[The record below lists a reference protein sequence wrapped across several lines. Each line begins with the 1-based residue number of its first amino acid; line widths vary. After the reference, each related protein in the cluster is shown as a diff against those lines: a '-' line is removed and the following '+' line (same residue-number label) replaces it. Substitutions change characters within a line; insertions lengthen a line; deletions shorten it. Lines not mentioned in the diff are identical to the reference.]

1 VATRIQLRRDTEAN
15 WTSANPTLSAGELA
29 YSTDVN
35 KIKIGNGSSGWT
47 SLSYIT
53 DNTDEITEGVSNLF
67 YTDERVDDR
76 VAQLLTA
83 GSNIT
88 LSYDDGAGTLTI
100 SATEDN
106 LSNNTTND
114 LAEGNTNLYF
124 TVERAQDAVGEMV
137 TGNTESGISVTY
149 DDETNKLNFDVSDPT
164 LTFTGDA
171 TGSGTITN
179 LGSTS
184 IELTVADNSHNHTA
198 SNISDF
204 TEAAQDVIGG
214 MVDSNTESG
223 ISVSYDDET
232 GKLNFNVNDPTI
244 TLSGDV
250 TGSATMTDL
259 GNVTI
264 TTTVAADSV
273 ALGTDTTGDYVAT
286 IAGTTDQISVAGEG
300 TESRAVTLSLPQSIA
315 TTSSPTFAGATLDS
329 VRVGVTNVN
338 EIDTSSGN
346 LILDSA
352 GGTVE
357 IDDNLTVAGDLT
369 VNGTTTTINATT
381 ISVDDKNIE
390 LGSVDTPTDTTANGG
405 GITLKGTTDKTFN
418 WSDTTDSWTSSEHID
433 LASGKVIK
441 INGTQVLSATE
452 YAGNAATVT
461 NGVVTTGSY
470 SDPTWISSLAW
481 SKISTTPTTLSG
493 YGITDAQ
500 ALDADLTAIAG
511 LTGTSGFLKKTAENT
526 WSLDT
531 STYLTGNET
540 VTLSGDVTGSGATAI
555 TVTLANTGVAA
566 DTYGSA
572 TAIPVITVDAKGRI
586 TGVTTSSVEG
596 LPSQTGNAG
605 KYLTTNGTAAS
616 WGTIEEGLNPLLLGG
631 M

>member
-1 VATRIQLRRDTEAN
+1 MATRIQLRRDTEAN

-35 KIKIGNGSSGWT
+35 KIKIGNGSSGWN

>member
-1 VATRIQLRRDTEAN
+1 MATRIQLRRDTEAN
-15 WTSANPTLSAGELA
+15 WASANPTLSAGELA
-29 YSTDVN
+29 YSIDQN
-35 KIKIGNGSSGWT
+35 KIKIGNGTSSWT
-47 SLSYIT
+47 QLSYLT
-53 DNTDEITEGVSNLF
+53 DNTDEITEGSSNLF
-67 YTDERVDDR
+67 YTSERVDDR

-88 LSYDDGAGTLTI
+88 LTYNDEANTLTI
-100 SATEDN
+100 SAVEDN

-114 LAEGNTNLYF
+114 LAEGNNNLYF

-149 DDETNKLNFDVSDPT
+149 DDETGKLNFDVS
-164 LTFTGDA
+164 
-171 TGSGTITN
+171 
-179 LGSTS
+179 
-184 IELTVADNSHNHTA
+184 
-198 SNISDF
+198 
-204 TEAAQDVIGG
+204 
-214 MVDSNTESG
+214 
-223 ISVSYDDET
+223 
-232 GKLNFNVNDPTI
+232 DPTI

-250 TGSATMTDL
+250 TGSGTITNL

-264 TTTVAADSV
+264 TTTIAADSV
-273 ALGTDTTGDYVAT
+273 ALGTDTTGNYVAT
-286 IAGTTDQISVAGEG
+286 ITGTADQITVSGSG
-300 TESRAVTLSLPQSIA
+300 SESAAVTLSLPQSIA
-315 TTSSPTFAGATLDS
+315 TTSSPTFAGGTLDA
-329 VRVGVTNVN
+329 VRIGVTNAN

-346 LILDSA
+346 LILDST

-357 IDDNLTVAGDLT
+357 IDDNLTISGNLT

-381 ISVDDKNIE
+381 ITVDDKNIE

-433 LASGKVIK
+433 LATGKVIK
-441 INGTQVLSATE
+441 INGTQILSATE

-470 SDPTWISSLAW
+470 SDPAWITSLAW
-481 SKISTTPTTLSG
+481 SKIATTPTTLSG

-500 ALDADLTAIAG
+500 ALDADLTAIAA

-531 STYLTGNET
+531 NTYLTGNQSIS
-540 VTLSGDVTGSGATAI
+540 LSGDATGSGTTAI

>member
-1 VATRIQLRRDTEAN
+1 MAIQIQLRRGTESQ
-15 WTSANPTLSAGELA
+15 WTSANPILAQGEVA
-29 YSTDVN
+29 YSTDTN
-35 KIKIGNGSSGWT
+35 KIKIGNGSSTWT
-47 SLSYIT
+47 QLSYVSSNS
-53 DNTDEITEGVSNLF
+53 DQLTEGSTNLF
-67 YTDERVDDR
+67 F
-76 VAQLLTA
+76 
-83 GSNIT
+83 
-88 LSYDDGAGTLTI
+88 
-100 SATEDN
+100 
-106 LSNNTTND
+106 TT
-114 LAEGNTNLYF
+114 
-124 TVERAQDAVGEMV
+124 ERAQDAVGGMV

-149 DDETNKLNFDVSDPT
+149 DDETGKLNFDVSDPI

-179 LGSTS
+179 LGNTS

-204 TEAAQDVIGG
+204 TEATQDVVGD
-214 MVDSNTESG
+214 MVSSNTESG

-264 TTTVAADSV
+264 TTTIATDSV
-273 ALGTDTTGDYVAT
+273 ALGADTTGNYIAT
-286 IAGTTDQISVAGEG
+286 IAGTTDQISVTGSGSETA
-300 TESRAVTLSLPQSIA
+300 AVTLSLPQSIA
-315 TTSSPTFAGATLDS
+315 TTSSPTFAGGTLDA
-329 VRVGVTNVN
+329 VRIGVTNAN

-346 LILDSA
+346 LILDST

-357 IDDNLTVAGDLT
+357 IDDNLTVSGNLT

-381 ISVDDKNIE
+381 ITIDDKNIE
-390 LGSVDTPTDTTANGG
+390 LGSVETPTDTTANGG

-433 LASGKVIK
+433 LANGKVIK
-441 INGTQVLSATE
+441 INGSEVLSATQ
-452 YAGNAATVT
+452 YTGNAATVT
-461 NGVVTTGSY
+461 NGVVTTGTY
-470 SDPTWISSLAW
+470 SDPSWITGLAW

-493 YGITDAQ
+493 YGIIDAQ
-500 ALDADLTAIAG
+500 ALDADLTAIAA
-511 LTGTSGFLKKTAENT
+511 LSGTSGFLKKTAADT

-531 STYLTGNET
+531 NTYLTGNQSIS
-540 VTLSGDVTGSGATAI
+540 LSGDVTGSGTTAI
-555 TVTLANTGVAA
+555 TVTLANSGVTAN
-566 DTYGSA
+566 TYGSA

-586 TGVTTSSVEG
+586 TSVTTSSVEG

-605 KYLTTNGTAAS
+605 KYLTTDGTNSS
-616 WGTIEEGLNPLLLGG
+616 WATVEAGLNPLLLGG

>member
-1 VATRIQLRRDTEAN
+1 MATRIQLRRDTEAN

-29 YSTDVN
+29 YSTDQN
-35 KIKIGNGSSGWT
+35 KIKIGNGTSSWT
-47 SLSYIT
+47 QLSYIT
-53 DNTDEITEGVSNLF
+53 ANSDQLTEGSTNLF
-67 YTDERVDDR
+67 F
-76 VAQLLTA
+76 
-83 GSNIT
+83 
-88 LSYDDGAGTLTI
+88 
-100 SATEDN
+100 
-106 LSNNTTND
+106 TT
-114 LAEGNTNLYF
+114 
-124 TVERAQDAVGEMV
+124 ERAQDAVGGMV

-149 DDETNKLNFDVSDPT
+149 DDETGKLNFDVSDPT

-179 LGSTS
+179 LGNTS

-204 TEAAQDVIGG
+204 TEATQDVVGD
-214 MVDSNTESG
+214 MVSSNTESG

-232 GKLNFNVNDPTI
+232 GKLNFNVNDPI
-244 TLSGDV
+244 ISLSGDV

-264 TTTVAADSV
+264 TTAIAADSV
-273 ALGTDTTGDYVAT
+273 VLGTDTTGNYVAT
-286 IAGTTDQISVAGEG
+286 VTGTTDQISVTGSGSENA
-300 TESRAVTLSLPQSIA
+300 SVTLSLPQSIA
-315 TTSSPTFAGATLDS
+315 TTSSPTFAGGTLDA
-329 VRVGVTNVN
+329 VRVGVTNAN

-346 LILDSA
+346 LILDST

-357 IDDNLTVAGDLT
+357 IDDNLTVSGNLT

-381 ISVDDKNIE
+381 ITVDDKNIE
-390 LGSVDTPTDTTANGG
+390 LGSVETPTDTTANGG

-433 LASGKVIK
+433 LATGKVIK
-441 INGTQVLSATE
+441 INGTEILSATQ
-452 YAGNAATVT
+452 YTGNAATVT
-461 NGVVTTGSY
+461 NGVVTTGTY
-470 SDPTWISSLAW
+470 SDPSWITGLAW

-500 ALDADLTAIAG
+500 ALDADLTAIAA
-511 LTGTSGFLKKTAENT
+511 LAGTSGFLKKTDTNT

-531 STYLTGNET
+531 NTYLTGNQSIS
-540 VTLSGDVTGSGATAI
+540 LSGDATGSGTTAI
-555 TVTLANTGVAA
+555 TVTLANSGVTAN
-566 DTYGSA
+566 TYGSA

-586 TGVTTSSVEG
+586 TSVTTSSVEG

-605 KYLTTNGTAAS
+605 KYLTTNGTSAS
-616 WGTIEEGLNPLLLGG
+616 WATVEAGLNPLLLGG

>member
-1 VATRIQLRRDTEAN
+1 MATRIQLRRDTEAN

-29 YSTDVN
+29 YSTDQN
-35 KIKIGNGSSGWT
+35 KIKIGNGTSSWT
-47 SLSYIT
+47 QLSYIT
-53 DNTDEITEGVSNLF
+53 ANSDQLTEGSTNLF
-67 YTDERVDDR
+67 F
-76 VAQLLTA
+76 
-83 GSNIT
+83 
-88 LSYDDGAGTLTI
+88 
-100 SATEDN
+100 
-106 LSNNTTND
+106 TT
-114 LAEGNTNLYF
+114 
-124 TVERAQDAVGEMV
+124 ERAQDAVGGMV

-149 DDETNKLNFDVSDPT
+149 DDETGKLNFDVSDPT

-179 LGSTS
+179 LGNTS

-204 TEAAQDVIGG
+204 TEATQDVVGD
-214 MVDSNTESG
+214 MVSSNTESG

-244 TLSGDV
+244 SLSGDV

-264 TTTVAADSV
+264 TTTIAADSV
-273 ALGTDTTGDYVAT
+273 ALGTDTTGNYVAT
-286 IAGTTDQISVAGEG
+286 VTGTTDQISVTGSGSENA
-300 TESRAVTLSLPQSIA
+300 SVTLSLPQNIA
-315 TTSSPTFAGATLDS
+315 TTSSPTFAGGTLDA
-329 VRVGVTNVN
+329 VRVGVTNAN

-346 LILDSA
+346 LILDST

-357 IDDNLTVAGDLT
+357 IDDNLTVSGNLT

-381 ISVDDKNIE
+381 ITVDDKNIE
-390 LGSVDTPTDTTANGG
+390 LGSVETPTDTTANGG

-433 LASGKVIK
+433 LATGKVIK
-441 INGTQVLSATE
+441 INGTEILSATQ
-452 YAGNAATVT
+452 YTGNAATVT
-461 NGVVTTGSY
+461 NGVVTTGTY
-470 SDPTWISSLAW
+470 SDPSWITGIAW

-500 ALDADLTAIAG
+500 ALDADLTAIAA
-511 LTGTSGFLKKTAENT
+511 LSGTSGFLKKTDTNT

-531 STYLTGNET
+531 NTYLTGNQSIS
-540 VTLSGDVTGSGATAI
+540 LSGDATGSGTTAI
-555 TVTLANTGVAA
+555 TVTLANSGVTAN
-566 DTYGSA
+566 TYGSA

-586 TGVTTSSVEG
+586 TSVTTSSVEG

>member
-1 VATRIQLRRDTEAN
+1 MATRIQLRRDTEAN

-35 KIKIGNGSSGWT
+35 KIKIGNGSSGWA

-357 IDDNLTVAGDLT
+357 IDDNLAVAGDLT

>member
-1 VATRIQLRRDTEAN
+1 MAIQIQLRRGTESQ
-15 WTSANPTLSAGELA
+15 WTSANPILAQGEVA
-29 YSTDVN
+29 YSTDTN
-35 KIKIGNGSSGWT
+35 KIKIGNGSSTWT
-47 SLSYIT
+47 QLSYISSNS
-53 DNTDEITEGVSNLF
+53 DQLTEGSTNLF
-67 YTDERVDDR
+67 F
-76 VAQLLTA
+76 
-83 GSNIT
+83 
-88 LSYDDGAGTLTI
+88 
-100 SATEDN
+100 
-106 LSNNTTND
+106 TT
-114 LAEGNTNLYF
+114 
-124 TVERAQDAVGEMV
+124 ERAQDAVGGMV

-149 DDETNKLNFDVSDPT
+149 DDETGKLNFDVSDPV

-179 LGSTS
+179 LGNTS
-184 IELTVADNSHNHTA
+184 IELTVTDNSHNHTA

-204 TEAAQDVIGG
+204 TEATQDVVGD
-214 MVDSNTESG
+214 MVSSNTESG
-223 ISVSYDDET
+223 VSVSYDDET

-264 TTTVAADSV
+264 TTTIASDSV
-273 ALGTDTTGDYVAT
+273 ALGTDTTGNYVAT
-286 IAGTTDQISVAGEG
+286 ITGTTDQISVTGSGSETA
-300 TESRAVTLSLPQSIA
+300 AVTLSLPQNIA
-315 TTSSPTFAGATLDS
+315 TTSSPTFSGGTLDA
-329 VRVGVTNVN
+329 VRIGITNAN

-346 LILDSA
+346 LILDST

-357 IDDNLTVAGDLT
+357 IDDNLTVSGNLT

-381 ISVDDKNIE
+381 ITVDDKNIE
-390 LGSVDTPTDTTANGG
+390 LGSVETPTDTTANGG

-433 LASGKVIK
+433 LANGKVIK
-441 INGTQVLSATE
+441 INGSEVLSATQ
-452 YAGNAATVT
+452 YTGNAATVT
-461 NGVVTTGSY
+461 NGVVTTGTY
-470 SDPTWISSLAW
+470 SDPTWITSLAW
-481 SKISTTPTTLSG
+481 SKISTTPTTLAG

-500 ALDADLTAIAG
+500 ALDADLTAIAA
-511 LTGTSGFLKKTAENT
+511 LAGTSGFLKKTAANT

-531 STYLTGNET
+531 STYLTGNQSIS
-540 VTLSGDVTGSGATAI
+540 LSGDATGSGTTAI
-555 TVTLANTGVAA
+555 TVTLANSGVTAN
-566 DTYGSA
+566 TYGSA

-586 TGVTTSSVEG
+586 TSVTTSSVEG